1 MGNEK
6 MSNLPGTPGW
16 IAKNTG
22 NKKNIEKKASVK
34 DAIGKLGV
42 GRKNFKELM
51 AANEKFQA
59 VGTRYTNGEASEEEL
74 AQAREEYEPT
84 RKKVVKSLKTR
95 LGIATGAPIAAGLGS
110 MAYGKWKT
118 RKNKK

>member
-22 NKKNIEKKASVK
+22 NKKSIEKKASVK
-34 DAIGKLGV
+34 DAAGKL
-42 GRKNFKELM
+42 
-51 AANEKFQA
+51 Q
-59 VGTRYTNGEASEEEL
+59 
-74 AQAREEYEPT
+74 
-84 RKKVVKSLKTR
+84 
-95 LGIATGAPIAAGLGS
+95 
-110 MAYGKWKT
+110 